1 VNHHQII
8 IPSSSLFLSDLVQW
22 VHNKIDPMSRKEQAM
37 SARIL
42 EINFK
47 FSVSPPELVEAF
59 APLAGEIAKVD
70 GLRWKVWSMDEAGRE
85 FAGIYLFDNQASADA
100 YLAGPIVAQLG
111 QHPALSDITA
121 KQFDVLAEPS
131 AVTRGPIG

>member
-1 VNHHQII
+1 
-8 IPSSSLFLSDLVQW
+8 
-22 VHNKIDPMSRKEQAM
+22 M

-47 FSVSPPELVEAF
+47 FSVSPSEIAEAF

-70 GLRWKVWSMDEAGRE
+70 GLRWKVWSMNKSERAFG
-85 FAGIYLFDNQASADA
+85 GIYLFDDEAAANA

-121 KQFDVLAEPS
+121 KQFDVLEEPS
-131 AVTRGPIG
+131 AVTRGPVG

>member
-1 VNHHQII
+1 
-8 IPSSSLFLSDLVQW
+8 
-22 VHNKIDPMSRKEQAM
+22 M

-47 FSVSPPELVEAF
+47 FNISPAELMEGF
-59 APLAGEIAKVD
+59 APLIEPIANVP
-70 GLRWKVWSMDEAGRE
+70 GLRWKIWSMNEAARE
-85 FAGIYLFDNQASADA
+85 FAGVYLFDDQVSADA

-111 QHPALSDITA
+111 QHPALSEITA
-121 KQFDVLAEPS
+121 KQFDVLEGPS

>member
-1 VNHHQII
+1 
-8 IPSSSLFLSDLVQW
+8 
-22 VHNKIDPMSRKEQAM
+22 M

-47 FSVSPPELVEAF
+47 FSVSPADLAEAF
-59 APLAGEIAKVD
+59 APMVGEIAKVD
-70 GLRWKVWSMDEAGRE
+70 GLRWKIWSLNEAESE
-85 FAGIYLFDNQASADA
+85 FAGIYLFDDEASANA
-100 YLAGPIVAQLG
+100 YLAGPLIAQLG

-121 KQFDVLAEPS
+121 KQFDILEEPT